1 MCLNDC
7 LKRLFTIKKEA
18 ATTPDRILDAA
29 ERVFGQHGFARTSLR
44 QITRQAR
51 VNLAA
56 VNYHFGSKEELY
68 RQVVVRH
75 VRPLNEERAA
85 LLAQAE
91 QLAGDQPVPLRAVL
105 DTFLRPVLRRA
116 ADGATGGRAFL
127 RLLARDLLDPPPFLQ
142 AVMAAEFAP
151 LMKRYDEI
159 LRPTLPDVPPA
170 ELFWRMQFTVG
181 AMLFVAAHQHDLV
194 PPPEGHGAGG
204 DWDGCI
210 RRLID
215 FCTAGLGASVP
226 PGAA

>member
-1 MCLNDC
+1 M
-7 LKRLFTIKKEA
+7 KKESA
-18 ATTPDRILDAA
+18 NAPDRILDAA
-29 ERVFGQHGFARTSLR
+29 ERAFGQHGFPRTSLR
-44 QITRQAR
+44 RITLQAR

-68 RQVVVRH
+68 RQVVTRH
-75 VRPLNEERAA
+75 LRPLNEERAA

-116 ADGATGGRAFL
+116 ADGAPGGRAFL
-127 RLLARDLLDPPPFLQ
+127 RLLSRDLLDPPPFLQ
-142 AVMAAEFAP
+142 AALAEEFAP
-151 LMKRYDEI
+151 LMKRYAGI
-159 LRPTLPDVPPA
+159 LRPTLPGVPPA

-181 AMLFVAAHQHDLV
+181 AMLFVAARQHDLA
-194 PPPEGHGAGG
+194 PPAESHDAGN
-204 DWDGCI
+204 DWDACI

-215 FCTAGLGASVP
+215 FCTAGFGASVP